1 MQYTSIIIR
10 KGRVKKKT
18 KETDVL
24 IYYHHKNTFYYSTL
38 VEIKPGDFNV
48 KKGWIKQDIPNYDT
62 LSKKIKERRDY
73 VEELIEKFRLKNL
86 RLPTGKELH
95 EAELQTRMGT
105 FKDGQFNLINEFTE
119 WIHRRNDVSE
129 GSRKVYWQ
137 TRRYLG
143 RFIER
148 SGSKLTLNSLYN
160 VNLNFLEDFARFLG
174 NITSRSTKE
183 HLSNSTIN
191 KQIVTLQ
198 NFLRFR
204 RKRDKI
210 KISDDIEDFEFVR
223 TQGNREQLTEI
234 EIQKILSVAPKI
246 RAQVE
251 SGKIKEKKENTLL
264 TVLDMVRLNI
274 EIGLR
279 IQDLLELKSNDVHI
293 YPKEAYL
300 EVSAIE
306 KTERPY
312 KIPIIDQKVIKV
324 LKNYKNDDGKL
335 FPQMSIVTFNK
346 SLRYLA
352 ELAGLTAVKDHHIYS
367 LGRKV
372 TVQKRKCDLLSS
384 HSLRKTSINR
394 NIMTYGRDIAKVIS
408 QHKSESGFKP
418 YVDYNDYDVIRDR
431 MLTIKRVSQ
440 KSTGTKNK

>member
-1 MQYTSIIIR
+1 MEYTSIVIR

-24 IYYHHKNTFYYSTL
+24 IYYHRKNTFYFSTL

-62 LSKKIKERRDY
+62 LSKKIKERREY

-86 RLPTGKELH
+86 RLPTGKELYST
-95 EAELQTRMGT
+95 ELQTRMGS
-105 FKDGQFNLINEFTE
+105 FKDGQFNLLNEFTE
-119 WIHRRNDVSE
+119 WIYRRTDVSE
-129 GSRKVYWQ
+129 GSREVYWQ
-137 TRRYLG
+137 TKRYLEL
-143 RFIER
+143 FIGKN
-148 SGSKLTLNSLYN
+148 SSKLVLNSLFN

-174 NITSRSTKE
+174 SRTSRSTKE
-183 HLSNSTIN
+183 YLSNSTIN
-191 KQIVTLQ
+191 KQIVTVQ

-223 TQGNREQLTEI
+223 TQGNREQLTEN

-246 RAQVE
+246 RAQVVA
-251 SGKIKEKKENTLL
+251 GKIKEKKETTLL
-264 TVLDMVRLNI
+264 TVMDMVRLNI

-293 YPKEAYL
+293 QAKEAYL
-300 EVSAIE
+300 EVTAIE

-312 KIPIIDQKVIKV
+312 KIPIIDEKVIKV
-324 LKNYKNDDGKL
+324 LKKYKNPDGKL
-335 FPQMSIVTFNK
+335 FPKMSIVTFNK

-352 ELAGLTAVKDHHIYS
+352 EQAGLTAMKDHHMYS

-372 TVQKRKCDLLSS
+372 TIQKRKCDLLSS

-418 YVDYNDYDVIRDR
+418 YVDYNDYDVIRER
-431 MLTIKRVSQ
+431 MLSIKKISR
-440 KSTGTKNK
+440 KNSGK

>member
-1 MQYTSIIIR
+1 MQYTSIVIR
-10 KGRVKKKT
+10 KGRVRKKT

-24 IYYHHKNTFYYSTL
+24 IYYHHKNTFYFSTL

-62 LSKKIKERRDY
+62 LSKKIKERREY

-86 RLPTGKELH
+86 RLPSGKELYST
-95 EAELQTRMGT
+95 ELQTRMGS
-105 FKDGQFNLINEFTE
+105 FKDGQFNLLNEFTE
-119 WIHRRNDVSE
+119 WIYRRTDVSE
-129 GSRKVYWQ
+129 GSREVYWQ
-137 TRRYLG
+137 TKRYLEL
-143 RFIER
+143 FIGKN
-148 SGSKLTLNSLYN
+148 SSKLVLNSLFN

-174 NITSRSTKE
+174 SRTSRSTKE

-191 KQIVTLQ
+191 KQIVTVQ

-223 TQGNREQLTEI
+223 TQGNREQLTEN

-251 SGKIKEKKENTLL
+251 GGKIKEKKETTLRI
-264 TVLDMVRLNI
+264 VMDMVTLNV

-279 IQDLLELKSNDVHI
+279 IKDLLELKSNDIHI
-293 YPKEAYL
+293 QPKEAYL
-300 EVSAIE
+300 EITAIE

-312 KIPIIDQKVIKV
+312 KIPIIDQNVVKV
-324 LKNYKNDDGKL
+324 LKKYKNDDGKL

-352 ELAGLTAVKDHHIYS
+352 ELAGLTAMKDHHIYS

-372 TVQKRKCDLLSS
+372 TIQKRKCDLLSS

-418 YVDYNDYDVIRDR
+418 YVDYNDYDVIRER
-431 MLTIKRVSQ
+431 MLSIKKISR
-440 KSTGTKNK
+440 KNSGK